1 MTVLAVVG
9 VGAVLWLLLCVVAL
23 SSIVSEGS
31 EEAAREEPR
40 RPAELGAPAQTPVPT
55 A

>member
-9 VGAVLWLLLCVVAL
+9 VGAILWLLLSVVAL
-23 SSIVSEGS
+23 SSIVSEDS
-31 EEAAREEPR
+31 EEAAREELH
-40 RPAELGAPAQTPVPT
+40 RPTELGAPAHTPVPT